1 MRIFTD
7 LEEKN
12 LYLIR
17 ITQVGFYIVMSY
29 VQEFEQAND
38 SIRETK
44 LEMEQSYVNM
54 IDDMKKKKI
63 ALERQ
68 ITEKIAKMNELEKL
82 KNASISNA
90 LCNLHLTVEE
100 EVDSVTETLE
110 KAIKEATGNLN
121 AKKKPLE
128 LLTNIEK
135 TIESQIR
142 TILNDFDKPT
152 REIAITKLNEN
163 TKRENAES
171 DKEAMRLLSNC
182 STGGWSNVIR
192 RRES

>member
-1 MRIFTD
+1 
-7 LEEKN
+7 
-12 LYLIR
+12 
-17 ITQVGFYIVMSY
+17 
-29 VQEFEQAND
+29 
-38 SIRETK
+38 
-44 LEMEQSYVNM
+44 MEQSYVNM

-182 STGGWSNVIR
+182 STGGWSNLIR